1 MSEKEENMSYVKGG
15 SGQASKSGTIDG
27 KSYTVKVIWTQYKD
41 TSTLQS
47 YLNYNYYLTTKS
59 KWELDVD
66 VQIYFG
72 WEGAVQQIDADLF
85 ETSKESG
92 EFESVFT
99 DSLKIVHTQSKDI
112 FSKYP
117 KFYVYFS
124 RAGKTKNFVE
134 LNTSNTLGSSSDA
147 WSPIYK
153 SLTEPILSLYNEN
166 LTNYFGKSISFKIT
180 NTDSNATKYRISNLN
195 NDKYQDY
202 SSNSYNYCTFS
213 KSNISSSGVHQFYAE
228 AIGGKKDSNY
238 IYVTATSVPIIVNI
252 EQAPT
257 ILPPTNLSG
266 PLSIT
271 GGSTGFYTA
280 SNPNPI
286 SLSTYVT
293 ISANNNDSDTG
304 SLTFYPTTADTYTI
318 TASCYHT
325 ASETSSTGNPQMNVV
340 VSDPSWS
347 LTCTP
352 SSGYVESIDSCIVND
367 LSSGTPCWYVAAGT
381 TKANAATA
389 KNSVGY
395 SSTITGSNWGV
406 VYLGN
411 VSTITKEKL
420 KSWYSGLQSDLDMFY
435 FYVGCYVTVPI
446 DEYHNYYTKFK
457 WNSACYTFGEFDL
470 TVKGFDY
477 SNNPESITESITGV
491 PETYFQD
498 QVLLTWINPVS
509 SKLRG
514 QSITSVSVQ
523 ARSSEDAGWVNCE
536 TDKTV
541 SITPGDTNTVKATYK
556 TAGTTYFR
564 IFVVSS
570 GGKSDET
577 RLEDVLTSVQFQ
589 TSSFNV
595 NTKNNLHPFANNS
608 TVLMFNWYDYMDYLF
623 VKTTDTTPQA
633 DKEYYYY
640 DTSDPKKEHW
650 EMVKNIS
657 SFTPGV
663 IYYELTKKGVC
674 GEKVSL
680 LLSIW
685 PGDNPTKISQEY
697 ILKENDNNYISY
709 TSAIPVGDMSQK
721 DMLDYCVNKNTYYHN
736 LSSAQETNELFINTV
751 KQGDEKAVLNGRYC
765 YNFTLTVSNAFGK
778 SKTITSTTY
787 NLQFGQPP
795 TFADGSSV
803 DTKIYP
809 YLTKSQTAATLWEN
823 AKLPADLNR
832 MVNPTETLVFKFPQ
846 ATDPNDDLA
855 YYRLYACRLDDWN
868 SNTAEPNADSC
879 VYEELGTYNI
889 PDQVS
894 NVDGI
899 VYLAYTLASNYAYS
913 KYCYFKIT
921 ALDANYDESGAIYYL
936 PDEKPYILRGRAT
949 AANLG
954 ISEVT
959 LGYYEPTTD
968 TTPQAGTQY
977 FTYDAPS
984 LRYLLFKGTSFVKGI
999 TYYTKTEGIS
1009 GKLVINSSITNQE
1022 PDLGGNLFQNST
1034 TKYSDFPNLDKLEED
1049 YKDYTLVLK
1058 WSTTS
1063 DFTDDTTDSI
1073 TFKREEETGTY
1084 YNGLITAHNDG
1095 IYTSGGVIDD
1105 KRFNGKKIYIRF
1117 ELSIR
1122 YAIDDFDSDG
1132 KPIYRSELVSYS
1144 PTAIIYGNTPTIS
1157 PRPNYIGINTNNFE
1171 THDVVVVSTASTDRN
1186 IVRFKG
1192 AKDYEVTLDIEN
1204 GAIVGLAIDCGT
1216 WT

>member
-1 MSEKEENMSYVKGG
+1 MAIVYNVPEIEVYSDSGRKPPGDEKGTYSVSVKRSQVKYITAKKMSVKL
-15 SGQASKSGTIDG
+15 
-27 KSYTVKVIWTQYKD
+27 VIKFNNT
-41 TSTLQS
+41 
-47 YLNYNYYLTTKS
+47 S
-59 KWELDVD
+59 KWSLNTDVALT
-66 VQIYFG
+66 FN
-72 WEGAVQQIDADLF
+72 
-85 ETSKESG
+85 
-92 EFESVFT
+92 
-99 DSLKIVHTQSKDI
+99 
-112 FSKYP
+112 
-117 KFYVYFS
+117 
-124 RAGKTKNFVE
+124 GKTKTGVFA
-134 LNTSNTLGSSSDA
+134 TSTKTGSRTITLETDA
-147 WSPIYK
+147 ISLDSNSISC
-153 SLTEPILSLYNEN
+153 SLTFTRRDKTEAFLTLSSKLQIEDLYSQLDAPT
-166 LTNYFGKSISFKIT
+166 LTKYSPTKNYAYIGDSLHFGVSSVT
-180 NTDSNATKYRISNLN
+180 DATSYELSWLGVTDSGSKTIPSTSKDFYVSTNNFKEIVYYFVATAKHEP
-195 NDKYQDY
+195 
-202 SSNSYNYCTFS
+202 
-213 KSNISSSGVHQFYAE
+213 KSG
-228 AIGGKKDSNY
+228 DRY
-238 IYVTATSVPIIVNI
+238 IYNSASSYIYSCDITFYDP
-252 EQAPT
+252 PT

-266 PLSIT
+266 SLSIT
-271 GGSTGFYTA
+271 GGSSGIYTA
-280 SNPNPI
+280 SNPNKDTYSTSKVYI
-286 SLSTYVT
+286 SVESQ
-293 ISANNNDSDTG
+293 SSGTG
-304 SLTFYPTTADTYTI
+304 SLTYYPTSSGSKTVTAY
-318 TASCYHT
+318 CYYYD
-325 ASETSSTGNPQMNVV
+325 SSAGRSFSSSYVSIPVT

-352 SSGYVESIDSCIVND
+352 SSGYVENIDSCIVND
-367 LSSGTPCWYVAAGT
+367 LPSGTPCWYVAAGT

-446 DEYHNYYTKFK
+446 DNYNYYTKFK

-498 QVLLTWINPVS
+498 QVLLTWTNPVS

-541 SITPGDTNTVKATYK
+541 SITPGVTNTVKATYK

-570 GGKSDET
+570 GGSSDET

-623 VKTTDTTPQA
+623 VKTADTTPQA

-663 IYYELTKKGVC
+663 TYYELTKKGVC

-697 ILKENDNNYISY
+697 ILKENDNNYVSY
-709 TSAIPVGDMSQK
+709 TSAIPVGDMSQE
-721 DMLDYCVNKNTYYHN
+721 DMLDYYVNKNTYYHN
-736 LSSAQETNELFINTV
+736 LSSAQETNELFITTV

-879 VYEELGTYNI
+879 VYEELRTYNI
-889 PDQVS
+889 SNQVS
-894 NVDGI
+894 NVDGT

-999 TYYTKTEGIS
+999 TYYTKTKGIS

-1073 TFKREEETGTY
+1073 TFKREKETGTY

-1171 THDVVVVSTASTDRN
+1171 THDVVVVSTASTDRH